1 MAGVFF
7 SSPYLKGGKQ
17 SAKLANLTKYIS
29 TREGVELLKD
39 TDSSLLAT
47 KQQQDFISR
56 LLKTFPDTREMPEYE
71 DYQTE
76 RSQKNAAEF
85 ISQVQENYAYLLD
98 KRENYVDYVA
108 NRPGVKKLGEH
119 GLWNADGKVPVLQ
132 NAVDEVAHHQG
143 NVWTPVIAI
152 QRSDA
157 ERLGYDSADSWR
169 ALICSEIDQIARAY
183 KILPSHL
190 KWYAAF
196 HEKERSVHVHLVIF
210 STDSNEGYLTKPTI
224 LELRSAFTRQIFKD
238 DLKNIYVQQT
248 AYRDRLQ
255 ENALEVMDSLIQKM
269 QNGELANP
277 KLELLITELAE
288 RLQNYSGK
296 KVYGYLPPATKR
308 IVDAIVDELASDWR
322 VAEAYSLWQNMRD
335 EVFSFYSK
343 AKPERVPP
351 SQQKEFKP
359 VRNMVIREVVQMI
372 EKLHSENVEYSNGR
386 QQAAPKFETVSE
398 SSAPTA
404 TPSTPPHSEHRA
416 PPPESVAACMVR
428 MLHHMGN
435 IFRDNVGSTGYRG
448 LQLDKKRQKELQ
460 EWKIALG
467 HREDDHED
475 PALSE
480 DGVTKRRRC
489 FIRLLE
495 FKAVGFYQETS
506 YSSTSSFLMDD
517 KNSLSR
523 LVVVIRSTEHPSA
536 FSRSSSRPA
545 KARPFIL
552 PLSMRRSISL
562 FFVDSPR
569 AYEPNR
575 YTRSAPY
582 SFARG
587 QTIFFISGIVYTA
600 DMA

>member
-17 SAKLANLTKYIS
+17 SSKLANLTRYIS

-39 TDSSLLAT
+39 TVSSLPAT

-85 ISQVQENYAYLLD
+85 ISQVQENYAYLLG

-132 NAVDEVAHHQG
+132 NAVDEVAHHPG

-169 ALICSEIDQIARAY
+169 SLICSEIDQIAKAY

-210 STDSNEGYLTKPTI
+210 STDPNEGYLTKPAI
-224 LELRSAFTRQIFKD
+224 LELRSALTRQIFKD

-255 ENALEVMDSLIQKM
+255 ENALEVMESLIQKM
-269 QNGELANP
+269 QNGEISSP
-277 KLELLITELAE
+277 KIELLITELAE

-308 IVDAIVDELASDWR
+308 IVDAIVDELASDER
-322 VAEAYSLWQNMRD
+322 VAEAYSLWQDMRD
-335 EVFSFYSK
+335 EVFDFYSK
-343 AKPERVPP
+343 AKPARVPL

-359 VRNMVIREVVQMI
+359 VRNMVIREVVQMM
-372 EKLHSENVEYSNGR
+372 EKLHTENVEYSNGR
-386 QQAAPKFETVSE
+386 QQAAPELETASENVS
-398 SSAPTA
+398 SDTA
-404 TPSTPPHSEHRA
+404 HNTQPRQEDRA
-416 PPPESVAACMVR
+416 PPQESVSACMVR
-428 MLHHMGN
+428 MLHHLGN
-435 IFRDNVGSTGYRG
+435 IFRDNISSSGYRG
-448 LQLDKKRQKELQ
+448 LQLDRKRRKELQ

-475 PALSE
+475 PANYP
-480 DGVTKRRRC
+480 K
-489 FIRLLE
+489 
-495 FKAVGFYQETS
+495 
-506 YSSTSSFLMDD
+506 
-517 KNSLSR
+517 
-523 LVVVIRSTEHPSA
+523 
-536 FSRSSSRPA
+536 PA
-545 KARPFIL
+545 
-552 PLSMRRSISL
+552 
-562 FFVDSPR
+562 
-569 AYEPNR
+569 Y
-575 YTRSAPY
+575 
-582 SFARG
+582 
-587 QTIFFISGIVYTA
+587 
-600 DMA
+600 

>member
-39 TDSSLLAT
+39 TDSDLPAT

-71 DYQTE
+71 DYNAE
-76 RSQKNAAEF
+76 HSQKNAAEF
-85 ISQVQENYAYLLD
+85 ISQVQENYAYLLG

-132 NAVDEVAHHQG
+132 NAVDEVAHHPG

-152 QRSDA
+152 QRPDA

-169 ALICSEIDQIARAY
+169 SLICSELDQIAKAY

-210 STDSNEGYLTKPTI
+210 STDPCEGYLTKPAI
-224 LELRSAFTRQIFKD
+224 LELRSALTRQIFKD

-255 ENALEVMDSLIQKM
+255 EDALDVIESLIQKM
-269 QNGELANP
+269 QDGDLKNP

-288 RLQNYSGK
+288 RLRNYSGK

-308 IVDAIVDELASDWR
+308 IVDAIVDELASDER
-322 VAEAYSLWQNMRD
+322 VAEAYLLWQDMRD

-343 AKPERVPP
+343 AKPERMPL
-351 SQQKEFKP
+351 SQQKDFKP
-359 VRNMVIREVVQMI
+359 VRNMVIREVVQMM
-372 EKLHSENVEYSNGR
+372 EQLQSESVEYDVPQYAAPELKAPAENVSSDAEHKMPPR
-386 QQAAPKFETVSE
+386 Q
-398 SSAPTA
+398 
-404 TPSTPPHSEHRA
+404 EHRD
-416 PPPESVAACMVR
+416 PPPESVSACMIR

-435 IFRDNVGSTGYRG
+435 IFRDSVSASGYRG
-448 LQLDKKRQKELQ
+448 LQLDRKRRKELQ

-475 PALSE
+475 PANYP
-480 DGVTKRRRC
+480 K
-489 FIRLLE
+489 
-495 FKAVGFYQETS
+495 
-506 YSSTSSFLMDD
+506 
-517 KNSLSR
+517 
-523 LVVVIRSTEHPSA
+523 
-536 FSRSSSRPA
+536 PA
-545 KARPFIL
+545 
-552 PLSMRRSISL
+552 
-562 FFVDSPR
+562 
-569 AYEPNR
+569 Y
-575 YTRSAPY
+575 
-582 SFARG
+582 
-587 QTIFFISGIVYTA
+587 
-600 DMA
+600 

>member
-1 MAGVFF
+1 MAGIFF

-39 TDSSLLAT
+39 TDSSLPAT

-56 LLKTFPDTREMPEYE
+56 LLKMFPDTREMPEHE

-119 GLWNADGKVPVLQ
+119 GLWNADGKVSVLQ
-132 NAVDEVAHHQG
+132 NAIDEVANHQG

-157 ERLGYDSADSWR
+157 ERLGYDAAESWR
-169 ALICSEIDQIARAY
+169 SLICSELDQIAKAY

-210 STDSNEGYLTKPTI
+210 STDPCEGYLTKPAI
-224 LELRSAFTRQIFKD
+224 LELRSALTRQIFKD

-255 ENALEVMDSLIQKM
+255 EDALDVMESLIQKM
-269 QNGELANP
+269 QDGELANP

-288 RLQNYSGK
+288 RLRNYSGK

-308 IVDAIVDELASDWR
+308 IVDAIVDELASDER
-322 VAEAYSLWQNMRD
+322 VEEAYSLWQDMRD

-343 AKPERVPP
+343 AKPERVSL

-359 VRNMVIREVVQMI
+359 VRNMVIREVVQMM
-372 EKLHSENVEYSNGR
+372 EQLQSESVEYDVPQYAAPALKAPAENVSSDAEHNMPPR
-386 QQAAPKFETVSE
+386 Q
-398 SSAPTA
+398 
-404 TPSTPPHSEHRA
+404 EHRD
-416 PPPESVAACMVR
+416 PPPESVSACMIR

-435 IFRDNVGSTGYRG
+435 IFRDSVSASGYRG
-448 LQLDKKRQKELQ
+448 LQLDRKRRKELQ

-475 PALSE
+475 PANYP
-480 DGVTKRRRC
+480 K
-489 FIRLLE
+489 
-495 FKAVGFYQETS
+495 
-506 YSSTSSFLMDD
+506 
-517 KNSLSR
+517 
-523 LVVVIRSTEHPSA
+523 
-536 FSRSSSRPA
+536 PA
-545 KARPFIL
+545 
-552 PLSMRRSISL
+552 
-562 FFVDSPR
+562 
-569 AYEPNR
+569 Y
-575 YTRSAPY
+575 
-582 SFARG
+582 
-587 QTIFFISGIVYTA
+587 
-600 DMA
+600 

>member
-1 MAGVFF
+1 MAGIFF

-39 TDSSLLAT
+39 TDSSLPAT

-56 LLKTFPDTREMPEYE
+56 LLKMFPDTREMPEHE

-119 GLWNADGKVPVLQ
+119 GLWNADGKVSVLQ
-132 NAVDEVAHHQG
+132 NAIDEVANHQG

-157 ERLGYDSADSWR
+157 ERLGYDAAESWR
-169 ALICSEIDQIARAY
+169 SLICSELDQIAKAY

-210 STDSNEGYLTKPTI
+210 STDPCEGYLTKPAI
-224 LELRSAFTRQIFKD
+224 LELRSALTRQIFKD

-255 ENALEVMDSLIQKM
+255 EDALDVMESLIQKM
-269 QNGELANP
+269 QDGELANP

-288 RLQNYSGK
+288 RLRNYSGK

-308 IVDAIVDELASDWR
+308 IVDAIVDELASDER
-322 VAEAYSLWQNMRD
+322 VEEAYSLWQDMRD

-343 AKPERVPP
+343 AKPERVSL

-359 VRNMVIREVVQMI
+359 VRNMVIREVVQMM
-372 EKLHSENVEYSNGR
+372 EQLQSESVEYDVPQYAAPALKAPAENVSSDAEHNMPPR
-386 QQAAPKFETVSE
+386 Q
-398 SSAPTA
+398 
-404 TPSTPPHSEHRA
+404 EHRD
-416 PPPESVAACMVR
+416 PPPESVSACMIR

-435 IFRDNVGSTGYRG
+435 IFRDNVSSSGYRG
-448 LQLDKKRQKELQ
+448 LQLDRKRRKELQ

-467 HREDDHED
+467 HREGDHED
-475 PALSE
+475 PANYP
-480 DGVTKRRRC
+480 K
-489 FIRLLE
+489 
-495 FKAVGFYQETS
+495 
-506 YSSTSSFLMDD
+506 
-517 KNSLSR
+517 
-523 LVVVIRSTEHPSA
+523 
-536 FSRSSSRPA
+536 PA
-545 KARPFIL
+545 
-552 PLSMRRSISL
+552 
-562 FFVDSPR
+562 
-569 AYEPNR
+569 Y
-575 YTRSAPY
+575 
-582 SFARG
+582 
-587 QTIFFISGIVYTA
+587 
-600 DMA
+600 

>member
-39 TDSSLLAT
+39 TDSDLPAT

-56 LLKTFPDTREMPEYE
+56 LLKTFPDTREMPEYV
-71 DYQTE
+71 DFNAE
-76 RSQKNAAEF
+76 RSQKNATEF

-98 KRENYVDYVA
+98 KRENYIDYVA
-108 NRPGVKKLGEH
+108 NRPGVRKLGDH

-132 NAVDEVAHHQG
+132 NAVDEVAHHPG

-157 ERLGYDSADSWR
+157 ERLGYASADSWR
-169 ALICSEIDQIARAY
+169 ALICSELDQIAKAY

-210 STDSNEGYLTKPTI
+210 STDPCEGYLTKPAI
-224 LELRSAFTRQIFKD
+224 LELRSALTRQIFKD

-255 ENALEVMDSLIQKM
+255 EDALDVMESLIQKM
-269 QNGELANP
+269 QDGEISTP

-288 RLQNYSGK
+288 RLRNYSGK

-308 IVDAIVDELASDWR
+308 IVDAIVDELASDER
-322 VAEAYSLWQNMRD
+322 VAEAYSLWQDMRD

-343 AKPERVPP
+343 AKPERVPL

-359 VRNMVIREVVQMI
+359 VRNMVIREVVQIM
-372 EKLHSENVEYSNGR
+372 EQQQGESVEYDVP
-386 QQAAPKFETVSE
+386 QYAAPELK
-398 SSAPTA
+398 
-404 TPSTPPHSEHRA
+404 TPPENASSDAEHNTLPRQEHHT
-416 PPPESVAACMVR
+416 PPPESVASCMVC

-435 IFRDNVGSTGYRG
+435 IFRDNVGASGYHG
-448 LQLDKKRQKELQ
+448 LQLDRKRRKELQ

-475 PALSE
+475 PANYP
-480 DGVTKRRRC
+480 K
-489 FIRLLE
+489 
-495 FKAVGFYQETS
+495 
-506 YSSTSSFLMDD
+506 
-517 KNSLSR
+517 
-523 LVVVIRSTEHPSA
+523 
-536 FSRSSSRPA
+536 PA
-545 KARPFIL
+545 
-552 PLSMRRSISL
+552 
-562 FFVDSPR
+562 
-569 AYEPNR
+569 Y
-575 YTRSAPY
+575 
-582 SFARG
+582 
-587 QTIFFISGIVYTA
+587 
-600 DMA
+600 

>member
-39 TDSSLLAT
+39 TDSDLPAT

-71 DYQTE
+71 DYNAE
-76 RSQKNAAEF
+76 HSQKNAAEF
-85 ISQVQENYAYLLD
+85 ISQVQENYAYLLG

-108 NRPGVKKLGEH
+108 NRPGVKKLGDH

-132 NAVDEVAHHQG
+132 NAVDEVAHHPG

-157 ERLGYDSADSWR
+157 ERLGYASADSWR
-169 ALICSEIDQIARAY
+169 ALICSKLDQIAKAY

-210 STDSNEGYLTKPTI
+210 STDPCEGYLTKPAI
-224 LELRSAFTRQIFKD
+224 LELRSALTRQIFKD
-238 DLKNIYVQQT
+238 DLKNIYVQQN

-255 ENALEVMDSLIQKM
+255 ENALEVMESLIQKM
-269 QNGELANP
+269 QDGDLKNP
-277 KLELLITELAE
+277 KLELLITELTE

-308 IVDAIVDELASDWR
+308 IVAAIVDELAGDER
-322 VAEAYSLWQNMRD
+322 IAEAYSLWQDMRD

-343 AKPERVPP
+343 AKPERMPL
-351 SQQKEFKP
+351 SQHKDFKP
-359 VRNMVIREVVQMI
+359 VRNMVIREVVQMM
-372 EKLHSENVEYSNGR
+372 EQLQSESVEYDVPQYAAPELKAPAENV
-386 QQAAPKFETVSE
+386 
-398 SSAPTA
+398 SSDAEHN
-404 TPSTPPHSEHRA
+404 TPPRQEHRD
-416 PPPESVAACMVR
+416 PPPESVSACMIR

-435 IFRDNVGSTGYRG
+435 IFRDSVSASGYRG
-448 LQLDKKRQKELQ
+448 LQLDRKRRKELQ

-467 HREDDHED
+467 HRENDHED
-475 PALSE
+475 PANYP
-480 DGVTKRRRC
+480 K
-489 FIRLLE
+489 
-495 FKAVGFYQETS
+495 
-506 YSSTSSFLMDD
+506 
-517 KNSLSR
+517 
-523 LVVVIRSTEHPSA
+523 
-536 FSRSSSRPA
+536 PA
-545 KARPFIL
+545 
-552 PLSMRRSISL
+552 
-562 FFVDSPR
+562 
-569 AYEPNR
+569 Y
-575 YTRSAPY
+575 
-582 SFARG
+582 
-587 QTIFFISGIVYTA
+587 
-600 DMA
+600 

>member
-39 TDSSLLAT
+39 TDSSLTAT

-71 DYQTE
+71 DYKVAS
-76 RSQKNAAEF
+76 SQKAAAEF
-85 ISQVQENYAYLLD
+85 ISQVQENYGYLLD

-132 NAVDEVAHHQG
+132 NAIDEVAHHPG

-157 ERLGYDSADSWR
+157 ERLGYDSAESWR
-169 ALICSEIDQIARAY
+169 SLICSELDQIAKAY

-210 STDSNEGYLTKPTI
+210 STDPNEGYLTKPAI
-224 LELRSAFTRQIFKD
+224 LELRSALTRQIFKD

-248 AYRDRLQ
+248 AYRDQLQ
-255 ENALEVMDSLIQKM
+255 ENALEVMDSLIQEM
-269 QNGELANP
+269 QNGEMSNP
-277 KLELLITELAE
+277 KLELLITELAD

-308 IVDAIVDELASDWR
+308 IVDAIVDELAGAER
-322 VAEAYSLWQNMRD
+322 VAEAYSLWQDMRD

-343 AKPERVPP
+343 AKPERVPL

-359 VRNMVIREVVQMI
+359 VRNMVIHEVVQMM
-372 EKLHSENVEYSNGR
+372 EQLQGENVEYDKPR
-386 QQAAPKFETVSE
+386 YAAPELKAPAENVS
-398 SSAPTA
+398 SDAA
-404 TPSTPPHSEHRA
+404 HNTPPRQEHRD
-416 PPPESVAACMVR
+416 PPPESVSACMIR

-435 IFRDNVGSTGYRG
+435 IFRDNVSSSGYRG
-448 LQLDKKRQKELQ
+448 LQLDRKRRKELQ

-475 PALSE
+475 PANYP
-480 DGVTKRRRC
+480 K
-489 FIRLLE
+489 
-495 FKAVGFYQETS
+495 
-506 YSSTSSFLMDD
+506 
-517 KNSLSR
+517 
-523 LVVVIRSTEHPSA
+523 
-536 FSRSSSRPA
+536 PA
-545 KARPFIL
+545 
-552 PLSMRRSISL
+552 
-562 FFVDSPR
+562 
-569 AYEPNR
+569 Y
-575 YTRSAPY
+575 
-582 SFARG
+582 
-587 QTIFFISGIVYTA
+587 
-600 DMA
+600 

>member
-39 TDSSLLAT
+39 TDSSLPAT

-71 DYQTE
+71 DYNAE

-98 KRENYVDYVA
+98 KRENYIDYVA
-108 NRPGVKKLGEH
+108 NRPGVRKLGEH

-132 NAVDEVAHHQG
+132 NAIDEVAHHQG
-143 NVWTPVIAI
+143 NIWTPVIAI

-169 ALICSEIDQIARAY
+169 SLICSEIDQIAKAY

-210 STDSNEGYLTKPTI
+210 STDPNEGYLTKPAI
-224 LELRSAFTRQIFKD
+224 LELRSALTRQIFKD

-248 AYRDRLQ
+248 AYRDQLQ
-255 ENALEVMDSLIQKM
+255 ENALEVMESLIQKM
-269 QNGELANP
+269 QDGDLKNP
-277 KLELLITELAE
+277 KLELLIELTE

-308 IVDAIVDELASDWR
+308 IVDAIVDGLASDER
-322 VAEAYSLWQNMRD
+322 VAEAYSLWQDMRD

-343 AKPERVPP
+343 AKPERVPL

-359 VRNMVIREVVQMI
+359 VRNMVIREVVQMM
-372 EKLHSENVEYSNGR
+372 EQRQNKNVENDELH
-386 QQAAPKFETVSE
+386 QTAPKLETASE
-398 SSAPTA
+398 SSASTA
-404 TPSTPPHSEHRA
+404 TPDTPPRQEHRT
-416 PPPESVAACMVR
+416 PPPESVSACMIR

-435 IFRDNVGSTGYRG
+435 IFRDNVGASGYRG
-448 LQLDKKRQKELQ
+448 LQLDRKRRKELQ
-460 EWKIALG
+460 EWKTALG
-467 HREDDHED
+467 HREDYHED
-475 PALSE
+475 PANYP
-480 DGVTKRRRC
+480 K
-489 FIRLLE
+489 
-495 FKAVGFYQETS
+495 
-506 YSSTSSFLMDD
+506 
-517 KNSLSR
+517 
-523 LVVVIRSTEHPSA
+523 
-536 FSRSSSRPA
+536 PA
-545 KARPFIL
+545 
-552 PLSMRRSISL
+552 
-562 FFVDSPR
+562 
-569 AYEPNR
+569 Y
-575 YTRSAPY
+575 
-582 SFARG
+582 
-587 QTIFFISGIVYTA
+587 
-600 DMA
+600 

>member
-39 TDSSLLAT
+39 TDSDLPAT

-71 DYQTE
+71 DYNAE
-76 RSQKNAAEF
+76 HSQKNAAEF
-85 ISQVQENYAYLLD
+85 ISQVQENYAYLLG

-169 ALICSEIDQIARAY
+169 SLICSEIDQIANAY

-210 STDSNEGYLTKPTI
+210 STDPNEGYLTKPAI
-224 LELRSAFTRQIFKD
+224 LELRSALTRQIFKD

-248 AYRDRLQ
+248 AYRDQLQ
-255 ENALEVMDSLIQKM
+255 ENALEVMESLIQKM
-269 QNGELANP
+269 QDGEISNP

-288 RLQNYSGK
+288 RLQNYTGK

-308 IVDAIVDELASDWR
+308 IVAAIVDELAGDER
-322 VAEAYSLWQNMRD
+322 IAEAYSLWQDMRD

-343 AKPERVPP
+343 AKTKRVPL

-359 VRNMVIREVVQMI
+359 VRNMVIREVVQMM
-372 EKLHSENVEYSNGR
+372 EQLQSESVEYSDGR
-386 QQAAPKFETVSE
+386 QQAVPELETTSE

-404 TPSTPPHSEHRA
+404 PPYAQHRSEYRA
-416 PPPESVAACMVR
+416 PPQESVTACMIR

-448 LQLDKKRQKELQ
+448 LQLDRKRRKELQ
-460 EWKIALG
+460 EWKVALG

-475 PALSE
+475 PANYP
-480 DGVTKRRRC
+480 K
-489 FIRLLE
+489 
-495 FKAVGFYQETS
+495 Q
-506 YSSTSSFLMDD
+506 
-517 KNSLSR
+517 
-523 LVVVIRSTEHPSA
+523 
-536 FSRSSSRPA
+536 
-545 KARPFIL
+545 
-552 PLSMRRSISL
+552 
-562 FFVDSPR
+562 
-569 AYEPNR
+569 
-575 YTRSAPY
+575 
-582 SFARG
+582 
-587 QTIFFISGIVYTA
+587 VY
-600 DMA
+600 

>member
-39 TDSSLLAT
+39 TDSDLPAT

-71 DYQTE
+71 DYNAE
-76 RSQKNAAEF
+76 HSQKNAAEF
-85 ISQVQENYAYLLD
+85 ISQVQENYAYLLG

-132 NAVDEVAHHQG
+132 NTVDEVAHHPG

-157 ERLGYDSADSWR
+157 ERLGYDSAESWR
-169 ALICSEIDQIARAY
+169 ALICSEIDQIAKAY

-210 STDSNEGYLTKPTI
+210 STDPNEGYLTKPAI
-224 LELRSAFTRQIFKD
+224 LELRSALTRQIFKD

-248 AYRDRLQ
+248 AYRDQLQ
-255 ENALEVMDSLIQKM
+255 ENALEVMESLIQKM
-269 QNGELANP
+269 QDGEISNP

-288 RLQNYSGK
+288 RLQNYTGK

-308 IVDAIVDELASDWR
+308 IVAAIVDELAGDER
-322 VAEAYSLWQNMRD
+322 IAEAYSLWQDMRD

-343 AKPERVPP
+343 AKTKRVPL

-359 VRNMVIREVVQMI
+359 VRNMVIREVVQMM
-372 EKLHSENVEYSNGR
+372 EQLQSESVEYSDGR
-386 QQAAPKFETVSE
+386 QQAVPELETTSE

-404 TPSTPPHSEHRA
+404 PPYAQHRSEYRA
-416 PPPESVAACMVR
+416 PPQESVTACMIR

-448 LQLDKKRQKELQ
+448 LQLDRKRRKELQ
-460 EWKIALG
+460 EWKVALG

-475 PALSE
+475 PANYP
-480 DGVTKRRRC
+480 K
-489 FIRLLE
+489 
-495 FKAVGFYQETS
+495 Q
-506 YSSTSSFLMDD
+506 
-517 KNSLSR
+517 
-523 LVVVIRSTEHPSA
+523 
-536 FSRSSSRPA
+536 
-545 KARPFIL
+545 
-552 PLSMRRSISL
+552 
-562 FFVDSPR
+562 
-569 AYEPNR
+569 
-575 YTRSAPY
+575 
-582 SFARG
+582 
-587 QTIFFISGIVYTA
+587 VY
-600 DMA
+600 

>member
-29 TREGVELLKD
+29 TREGVELLND
-39 TDSSLLAT
+39 TDSDLPAT

-56 LLKTFPDTREMPEYE
+56 LLKMFPNPRGMPEYE
-71 DYQTE
+71 DYQTA

-132 NAVDEVAHHQG
+132 NAIDEVAHYQG

-157 ERLGYDSADSWR
+157 ERLGYDSAESWR
-169 ALICSEIDQIARAY
+169 SLICSELDQIAKAY

-196 HEKERSVHVHLVIF
+196 HEKERSVHVHLIIF
-210 STDSNEGYLTKPTI
+210 STDPNEGYLTKPAI
-224 LELRSAFTRQIFKD
+224 LELRSALTRQIFKD

-248 AYRDRLQ
+248 AYRDQLH
-255 ENALEVMDSLIQKM
+255 ENMLEVIESLIQKM
-269 QNGELANP
+269 QDGELANP
-277 KLELLITELAE
+277 KLELLIAELVE

-308 IVDAIVDELASDWR
+308 IVDAIVDELASDER
-322 VAEAYSLWQNMRD
+322 VAEAYSLWQDMRD

-343 AKPERVPP
+343 AKPERVPL

-359 VRNMVIREVVQMI
+359 VRNMVIREVVQMM
-372 EKLHSENVEYSNGR
+372 E
-386 QQAAPKFETVSE
+386 QQQNEGINCDESQPTVLELKAVAE
-398 SSAPTA
+398 SSVPTSTHG
-404 TPSTPPHSEHRA
+404 TPRTPEYRIT
-416 PPPESVAACMVR
+416 PPESVAACMVR

-435 IFRDNVGSTGYRG
+435 IFRDNVSASGYRG
-448 LQLDKKRQKELQ
+448 LQFDRKRRKELQ

-475 PALSE
+475 PANYP
-480 DGVTKRRRC
+480 K
-489 FIRLLE
+489 
-495 FKAVGFYQETS
+495 
-506 YSSTSSFLMDD
+506 
-517 KNSLSR
+517 
-523 LVVVIRSTEHPSA
+523 
-536 FSRSSSRPA
+536 PA
-545 KARPFIL
+545 
-552 PLSMRRSISL
+552 
-562 FFVDSPR
+562 
-569 AYEPNR
+569 Y
-575 YTRSAPY
+575 
-582 SFARG
+582 
-587 QTIFFISGIVYTA
+587 
-600 DMA
+600 

>member
-17 SAKLANLTKYIS
+17 SAKLANFTKYIS

-39 TDSSLLAT
+39 TDRSLPAT

-71 DYQTE
+71 DYQAE
-76 RSQKNAAEF
+76 RSQKNAAEL
-85 ISQVQENYAYLLD
+85 IAQVQENYAYLLD
-98 KRENYVDYVA
+98 KRENYVNYVA
-108 NRPGVKKLGEH
+108 NRPGVKKFGEH

-157 ERLGYDSADSWR
+157 ERLGYDSAESWR
-169 ALICSEIDQIARAY
+169 ALICSELDQIAKAY

-210 STDSNEGYLTKPTI
+210 STDSSEGYLTKPAI
-224 LELRSAFTRQIFKD
+224 LELKSALTRQIFKD

-248 AYRDRLQ
+248 AYRDQLQ
-255 ENALEVMDSLIQKM
+255 ENALEVVESLIQRM
-269 QNGELANP
+269 QNGDLKNP
-277 KLELLITELAE
+277 RIGLLITELAE
-288 RLQNYSGK
+288 QLQNYSGK

-308 IVDAIVDELASDWR
+308 IVDAIVDDLAGDER
-322 VAEAYSLWQNMRD
+322 VAEAYSLWQDMRD

-343 AKPERVPP
+343 AKPARVPL

-372 EKLHSENVEYSNGR
+372 EQQQDELH
-386 QQAAPKFETVSE
+386 QTAPELETVSE

-404 TPSTPPHSEHRA
+404 TPNTQPRQEYRS
-416 PPPESVAACMVR
+416 PPESIAACMIR

-435 IFRDNVGSTGYRG
+435 IFRDNVGTSGYRG
-448 LQLDKKRQKELQ
+448 LQLDRERRKELQ

-475 PALSE
+475 PANYP
-480 DGVTKRRRC
+480 K
-489 FIRLLE
+489 
-495 FKAVGFYQETS
+495 Q
-506 YSSTSSFLMDD
+506 
-517 KNSLSR
+517 
-523 LVVVIRSTEHPSA
+523 
-536 FSRSSSRPA
+536 
-545 KARPFIL
+545 
-552 PLSMRRSISL
+552 
-562 FFVDSPR
+562 
-569 AYEPNR
+569 
-575 YTRSAPY
+575 
-582 SFARG
+582 
-587 QTIFFISGIVYTA
+587 VY
-600 DMA
+600 

>member
-39 TDSSLLAT
+39 TDSSLPAT

-56 LLKTFPDTREMPEYE
+56 LLKMFPDTRDMPEYE
-71 DYQTE
+71 DYHAE
-76 RSQKNAAEF
+76 RSQKNASEF

-132 NAVDEVAHHQG
+132 NAVDEVAHHPG

-157 ERLGYDSADSWR
+157 ERLGYDSAESWR
-169 ALICSEIDQIARAY
+169 SLICSELDQIAKAY

-196 HEKERSVHVHLVIF
+196 HEKERSVHVHLVVF
-210 STDSNEGYLTKPTI
+210 STDPSEGYLTKPAI
-224 LELRSAFTRQIFKD
+224 LELRSALTRRIFKD

-248 AYRDRLQ
+248 AYRDQLQ
-255 ENALEVMDSLIQKM
+255 ENTLGVMDSLIQKIRD
-269 QNGELANP
+269 GDLKNP
-277 KLELLITELAE
+277 KIELLITELAE

-308 IVDAIVDELASDWR
+308 IVDAIVDELAGDER
-322 VAEAYSLWQNMRD
+322 VAEAYSLWQDMRD
-335 EVFSFYSK
+335 EVFSFYSE
-343 AKPERVPP
+343 AKPERVPL

-359 VRNMVIREVVQMI
+359 VRNMVIREVVQMM
-372 EKLHSENVEYSNGR
+372 EQRQDENAEYDVPHR
-386 QQAAPKFETVSE
+386 TVPELESALE
-398 SSAPTA
+398 SSASTA
-404 TPSTPPHSEHRA
+404 TPDTPPRQEHRT
-416 PPPESVAACMVR
+416 PPPESVSACMIC

-435 IFRDNVGSTGYRG
+435 IFRDNVGASGYRG
-448 LQLDKKRQKELQ
+448 LQLDRKRRKELQ

-467 HREDDHED
+467 HREDDHEE
-475 PALSE
+475 PANYPS
-480 DGVTKRRRC
+480 
-489 FIRLLE
+489 
-495 FKAVGFYQETS
+495 QS
-506 YSSTSSFLMDD
+506 Y
-517 KNSLSR
+517 
-523 LVVVIRSTEHPSA
+523 
-536 FSRSSSRPA
+536 
-545 KARPFIL
+545 
-552 PLSMRRSISL
+552 
-562 FFVDSPR
+562 
-569 AYEPNR
+569 
-575 YTRSAPY
+575 
-582 SFARG
+582 
-587 QTIFFISGIVYTA
+587 
-600 DMA
+600 

>member
-1 MAGVFF
+1 MAGIFF

-39 TDSSLLAT
+39 TDSSLPAT

-56 LLKTFPDTREMPEYE
+56 LLKMFPDTREMPEYE
-71 DYQTE
+71 DYKAE
-76 RSQKNAAEF
+76 HSQKNAAEF

-157 ERLGYDSADSWR
+157 ERLGYASADSWR
-169 ALICSEIDQIARAY
+169 ALICSELDQIAKAY

-210 STDSNEGYLTKPTI
+210 STDPCEGYLTKPAI
-224 LELRSAFTRQIFKD
+224 LELRSALTRQIFKD

-248 AYRDRLQ
+248 AYRDQLQ
-255 ENALEVMDSLIQKM
+255 ENALEVMESLIQKM
-269 QNGELANP
+269 QDGDLKNP

-288 RLQNYSGK
+288 RLRNYSGK

-308 IVDAIVDELASDWR
+308 IVDAIVDELASDER
-322 VAEAYSLWQNMRD
+322 IAEAYSLWQNMRD

-343 AKPERVPP
+343 AKPARVPL
-351 SQQKEFKP
+351 SQKKEFKP
-359 VRNMVIREVVQMI
+359 VRNMVIREVVQMM
-372 EKLHSENVEYSNGR
+372 EQLQSESVEYDVPQYAAPALKAPAENVSSDAEHNMPPR
-386 QQAAPKFETVSE
+386 QG
-398 SSAPTA
+398 
-404 TPSTPPHSEHRA
+404 HRA
-416 PPPESVAACMVR
+416 TPPESVSACMVR

-435 IFRDNVGSTGYRG
+435 IFRDNARTSGYRG
-448 LQLDKKRQKELQ
+448 LQLDRKRRKELQ

-475 PALSE
+475 PANYP
-480 DGVTKRRRC
+480 K
-489 FIRLLE
+489 
-495 FKAVGFYQETS
+495 
-506 YSSTSSFLMDD
+506 
-517 KNSLSR
+517 
-523 LVVVIRSTEHPSA
+523 
-536 FSRSSSRPA
+536 PA
-545 KARPFIL
+545 
-552 PLSMRRSISL
+552 
-562 FFVDSPR
+562 
-569 AYEPNR
+569 Y
-575 YTRSAPY
+575 
-582 SFARG
+582 
-587 QTIFFISGIVYTA
+587 
-600 DMA
+600 

>member
-39 TDSSLLAT
+39 TDSSLPAT

-56 LLKTFPDTREMPEYE
+56 LLKMFPDTREMPEYE
-71 DYQTE
+71 DYNAE
-76 RSQKNAAEF
+76 HSQKNAAEF
-85 ISQVQENYAYLLD
+85 ISQVQENYAYLLG

-132 NAVDEVAHHQG
+132 NAVDEVAHHPG

-152 QRSDA
+152 QRPDA

-169 ALICSEIDQIARAY
+169 SLICSEIDQIAKAY

-210 STDSNEGYLTKPTI
+210 STDPNESYLTKPAI
-224 LELRSAFTRQIFKD
+224 LELRSALTRQIFKD

-248 AYRDRLQ
+248 AYRDQLQ
-255 ENALEVMDSLIQKM
+255 ENALEVMESLIQKM
-269 QNGELANP
+269 QDGEISNP

-308 IVDAIVDELASDWR
+308 IVDAIVDELASDER
-322 VAEAYSLWQNMRD
+322 VAEAYLLWQDMRD

-343 AKPERVPP
+343 AKPERMPL
-351 SQQKEFKP
+351 SQQKDFKP
-359 VRNMVIREVVQMI
+359 VRNMVMREVVQMM
-372 EKLHSENVEYSNGR
+372 EQLQSESVEYSDGR
-386 QQAAPKFETVSE
+386 QQAVPELETVSE
-398 SSAPTA
+398 STVPIT
-404 TPSTPPHSEHRA
+404 TPNTPPRQEYRA
-416 PPPESVAACMVR
+416 PPQESVSACMIR

-435 IFRDNVGSTGYRG
+435 IFRDNVGTSGYRG
-448 LQLDKKRQKELQ
+448 LQLDRKRRKELQ

-475 PALSE
+475 PANYP
-480 DGVTKRRRC
+480 K
-489 FIRLLE
+489 
-495 FKAVGFYQETS
+495 
-506 YSSTSSFLMDD
+506 
-517 KNSLSR
+517 
-523 LVVVIRSTEHPSA
+523 
-536 FSRSSSRPA
+536 PA
-545 KARPFIL
+545 
-552 PLSMRRSISL
+552 
-562 FFVDSPR
+562 
-569 AYEPNR
+569 Y
-575 YTRSAPY
+575 
-582 SFARG
+582 
-587 QTIFFISGIVYTA
+587 
-600 DMA
+600 

>member
-39 TDSSLLAT
+39 TDSDLPAT

-56 LLKTFPDTREMPEYE
+56 LLKTFLDTREMPEYE
-71 DYQTE
+71 DFKAE
-76 RSQKNAAEF
+76 CSQKNATEF

-108 NRPGVKKLGEH
+108 NRPGVKKLGDH

-132 NAVDEVAHHQG
+132 NAIDEVAHHQG

-157 ERLGYDSADSWR
+157 ERLGYDSAESWR
-169 ALICSEIDQIARAY
+169 SLICSELDQIAKAY

-190 KWYAAF
+190 KWCAAF

-210 STDSNEGYLTKPTI
+210 STDPNEGYLTKPAI
-224 LELRSAFTRQIFKD
+224 LELRSALTRQIFKD

-255 ENALEVMDSLIQKM
+255 EDALDVMESLIQKM
-269 QNGELANP
+269 QDGEISTP

-288 RLQNYSGK
+288 RLRNYSGK

-308 IVDAIVDELASDWR
+308 IVDAIVDELASDER
-322 VAEAYSLWQNMRD
+322 IAEAYSLWQDMRD

-343 AKPERVPP
+343 AKPERVPL

-359 VRNMVIREVVQMI
+359 VRNMVIREVVQMM
-372 EKLHSENVEYSNGR
+372 EKLHSENVEDSNGR
-386 QQAAPKFETVSE
+386 QQAAPELETASENVS
-398 SSAPTA
+398 SDTA
-404 TPSTPPHSEHRA
+404 HNTQPRQEYRS
-416 PPPESVAACMVR
+416 PPPESVSACMIR

-435 IFRDNVGSTGYRG
+435 IFRDNVSSSGYRG
-448 LQLDKKRQKELQ
+448 LQLDRKRRKELQ

-475 PALSE
+475 PANYP
-480 DGVTKRRRC
+480 K
-489 FIRLLE
+489 
-495 FKAVGFYQETS
+495 
-506 YSSTSSFLMDD
+506 
-517 KNSLSR
+517 
-523 LVVVIRSTEHPSA
+523 
-536 FSRSSSRPA
+536 PA
-545 KARPFIL
+545 
-552 PLSMRRSISL
+552 
-562 FFVDSPR
+562 
-569 AYEPNR
+569 Y
-575 YTRSAPY
+575 
-582 SFARG
+582 
-587 QTIFFISGIVYTA
+587 
-600 DMA
+600 

>member
-39 TDSSLLAT
+39 TDSSLPAT

-56 LLKTFPDTREMPEYE
+56 LLKMFPDTREMPEHE

-157 ERLGYDSADSWR
+157 ERLGYDSAESWR
-169 ALICSEIDQIARAY
+169 SLICSEIDQIAKTY

-210 STDSNEGYLTKPTI
+210 STDPCEGYLTKPAI
-224 LELRSAFTRQIFKD
+224 LELRSALTRQIFKD

-248 AYRDRLQ
+248 AYRDQLQ

-269 QNGELANP
+269 QDGDLKNP

-288 RLQNYSGK
+288 RLRNYSGK

-308 IVDAIVDELASDWR
+308 IVDAIVDELASDER
-322 VAEAYSLWQNMRD
+322 VEEAYSLWQDMRD

-343 AKPERVPP
+343 AKPERMPL
-351 SQQKEFKP
+351 SQQKDFKP
-359 VRNMVIREVVQMI
+359 VRNMVIREVVQMM
-372 EKLHSENVEYSNGR
+372 EQLQSESVEYDVPQYAAPELKAPAENVSSDAEHNMPPR
-386 QQAAPKFETVSE
+386 Q
-398 SSAPTA
+398 
-404 TPSTPPHSEHRA
+404 EHRD
-416 PPPESVAACMVR
+416 PPPESVSACMIR

-435 IFRDNVGSTGYRG
+435 IFRDSVSASGYRG
-448 LQLDKKRQKELQ
+448 LQLDRKRRKELQ

-475 PALSE
+475 PANYP
-480 DGVTKRRRC
+480 K
-489 FIRLLE
+489 
-495 FKAVGFYQETS
+495 
-506 YSSTSSFLMDD
+506 
-517 KNSLSR
+517 
-523 LVVVIRSTEHPSA
+523 
-536 FSRSSSRPA
+536 PA
-545 KARPFIL
+545 
-552 PLSMRRSISL
+552 
-562 FFVDSPR
+562 
-569 AYEPNR
+569 Y
-575 YTRSAPY
+575 
-582 SFARG
+582 
-587 QTIFFISGIVYTA
+587 
-600 DMA
+600 

>member
-39 TDSSLLAT
+39 TDSDLPAT

-71 DYQTE
+71 DYNAE
-76 RSQKNAAEF
+76 HSQKNAAEF
-85 ISQVQENYAYLLD
+85 ISQVQENYAYLLGM
-98 KRENYVDYVA
+98 RENYVDYVA
-108 NRPGVKKLGEH
+108 NRPGVKKLGDH

-132 NAVDEVAHHQG
+132 NAVDEVAHHPG

-152 QRSDA
+152 QRPDD

-169 ALICSEIDQIARAY
+169 ALICSELDQIAKAY

-210 STDSNEGYLTKPTI
+210 STDPNEGYLTKPAI
-224 LELRSAFTRQIFKD
+224 LELRSALTRQIFKD

-248 AYRDRLQ
+248 AYRDQLQ
-255 ENALEVMDSLIQKM
+255 ENALEVMESLIQKM
-269 QNGELANP
+269 QDGEISNP

-288 RLQNYSGK
+288 RLQNYTGK

-308 IVDAIVDELASDWR
+308 IVDAIVDELASDER
-322 VAEAYSLWQNMRD
+322 IAEAYSLWQDMRD

-343 AKPERVPP
+343 AKPERVPL

-359 VRNMVIREVVQMI
+359 VRNMVIREVVQMMEQQQDEGI
-372 EKLHSENVEYSNGR
+372 NCDEPT
-386 QQAAPKFETVSE
+386 QAAPELETVSE
-398 SSAPTA
+398 SSVPAA
-404 TPSTPPHSEHRA
+404 TPNAPPRSEHRA
-416 PPPESVAACMVR
+416 PPPESVSACMIR

-435 IFRDNVGSTGYRG
+435 IFRDNVSASGYRG
-448 LQLDKKRQKELQ
+448 LQLDRKRRKELQ
-460 EWKIALG
+460 EWKISLG

-475 PALSE
+475 PANYP
-480 DGVTKRRRC
+480 K
-489 FIRLLE
+489 
-495 FKAVGFYQETS
+495 
-506 YSSTSSFLMDD
+506 
-517 KNSLSR
+517 
-523 LVVVIRSTEHPSA
+523 
-536 FSRSSSRPA
+536 PA
-545 KARPFIL
+545 
-552 PLSMRRSISL
+552 
-562 FFVDSPR
+562 
-569 AYEPNR
+569 Y
-575 YTRSAPY
+575 
-582 SFARG
+582 
-587 QTIFFISGIVYTA
+587 
-600 DMA
+600 

>member
-39 TDSSLLAT
+39 TDSDLPAT

-71 DYQTE
+71 DYNAE
-76 RSQKNAAEF
+76 HSQKNAAEF
-85 ISQVQENYAYLLD
+85 ISQIQENYAYLLG

-132 NAVDEVAHHQG
+132 NAVDEVAHHPG

-169 ALICSEIDQIARAY
+169 ALICSELDQIAKAY

-210 STDSNEGYLTKPTI
+210 SIDPNEGYLTKPAI
-224 LELRSAFTRQIFKD
+224 LELRSALTRQIFKD

-248 AYRDRLQ
+248 AYRDQLQ
-255 ENALEVMDSLIQKM
+255 ENALEVIESLIQKM
-269 QNGELANP
+269 QDGDLKNP

-288 RLQNYSGK
+288 RLRNYSGK

-308 IVDAIVDELASDWR
+308 IVDAIVDELASDER
-322 VAEAYSLWQNMRD
+322 VAEAYLLWQDMRD

-343 AKPERVPP
+343 AKPERVPL

-359 VRNMVIREVVQMI
+359 VRNMVIREVVQMM
-372 EKLHSENVEYSNGR
+372 EQLQSESVEYDVPQYAAPELKTSSEN
-386 QQAAPKFETVSE
+386 T
-398 SSAPTA
+398 SSDAEH
-404 TPSTPPHSEHRA
+404 STPPRQEHRT
-416 PPPESVAACMVR
+416 PPPDSIAACMVR

-435 IFRDNVGSTGYRG
+435 IFRDNVGTSGYRG
-448 LQLDKKRQKELQ
+448 LQLDRKRRKELQ

-475 PALSE
+475 PANYP
-480 DGVTKRRRC
+480 K
-489 FIRLLE
+489 
-495 FKAVGFYQETS
+495 
-506 YSSTSSFLMDD
+506 
-517 KNSLSR
+517 
-523 LVVVIRSTEHPSA
+523 
-536 FSRSSSRPA
+536 PA
-545 KARPFIL
+545 
-552 PLSMRRSISL
+552 
-562 FFVDSPR
+562 
-569 AYEPNR
+569 Y
-575 YTRSAPY
+575 
-582 SFARG
+582 
-587 QTIFFISGIVYTA
+587 
-600 DMA
+600 

>member
-1 MAGVFF
+1 MAGIFF

-39 TDSSLLAT
+39 TDSSLPAT

-56 LLKTFPDTREMPEYE
+56 LLKMFPDTREMPEHE

-157 ERLGYDSADSWR
+157 ERLGYASADSWR
-169 ALICSEIDQIARAY
+169 ALICSELDQIAKAY

-210 STDSNEGYLTKPTI
+210 STDPCEGYLTKPAI
-224 LELRSAFTRQIFKD
+224 LELRSALTRQIFKD

-248 AYRDRLQ
+248 AYRDQLQ
-255 ENALEVMDSLIQKM
+255 ENALEVMESLIQKM
-269 QNGELANP
+269 QDGDLKNP

-288 RLQNYSGK
+288 RLRNYSGK

-308 IVDAIVDELASDWR
+308 IVDAIVDELASDER
-322 VAEAYSLWQNMRD
+322 VAEAYLLWQDMRD

-343 AKPERVPP
+343 AKPERMPL
-351 SQQKEFKP
+351 SQQKDFKP
-359 VRNMVIREVVQMI
+359 VRNMVIREVVQMM
-372 EKLHSENVEYSNGR
+372 EQLQSESVEYDVPQYAAPALKAPAENVSSDAEHNMPPR
-386 QQAAPKFETVSE
+386 Q
-398 SSAPTA
+398 
-404 TPSTPPHSEHRA
+404 EHRD
-416 PPPESVAACMVR
+416 PPPESVSACMIR

-435 IFRDNVGSTGYRG
+435 IFRDSVSASGYRG
-448 LQLDKKRQKELQ
+448 LQLDRKRRKELQ

-475 PALSE
+475 PANYP
-480 DGVTKRRRC
+480 K
-489 FIRLLE
+489 
-495 FKAVGFYQETS
+495 
-506 YSSTSSFLMDD
+506 
-517 KNSLSR
+517 
-523 LVVVIRSTEHPSA
+523 
-536 FSRSSSRPA
+536 PA
-545 KARPFIL
+545 
-552 PLSMRRSISL
+552 
-562 FFVDSPR
+562 
-569 AYEPNR
+569 Y
-575 YTRSAPY
+575 
-582 SFARG
+582 
-587 QTIFFISGIVYTA
+587 
-600 DMA
+600 

>member
-39 TDSSLLAT
+39 TDSDLPAT

-56 LLKTFPDTREMPEYE
+56 LLKMFPDTRGMPEYE
-71 DYQTE
+71 DYKAE
-76 RSQKNAAEF
+76 RSQKNAVEF
-85 ISQVQENYAYLLD
+85 ISQVQENYGYLLD

-119 GLWNADGKVPVLQ
+119 GLWNAGGKVPVLQ
-132 NAVDEVAHHQG
+132 NAVDEVAHHPG

-157 ERLGYDSADSWR
+157 ERLGYDSAESWR
-169 ALICSEIDQIARAY
+169 SLICSELDQIAKAY

-210 STDSNEGYLTKPTI
+210 STDPSEGYLTKPAI
-224 LELRSAFTRQIFKD
+224 LELRSALTRQIFKD
-238 DLKNIYVQQT
+238 DLKNLYVQQT
-248 AYRDRLQ
+248 VYRDRLQ

-308 IVDAIVDELASDWR
+308 IVDAIVDELASDGR
-322 VAEAYSLWQNMRD
+322 VAEAYSLWQDMRD

-343 AKPERVPP
+343 AKPARVPL

-359 VRNMVIREVVQMI
+359 VRNMVIREVVQIM
-372 EKLHSENVEYSNGR
+372 EQRQNKNVENDELH
-386 QQAAPKFETVSE
+386 QTAPKLETASE
-398 SSAPTA
+398 SSVSTA
-404 TPSTPPHSEHRA
+404 TPDTPPRQEHRT
-416 PPPESVAACMVR
+416 PPPDSIAACMVR

-435 IFRDNVGSTGYRG
+435 IFRDNVGTTGYRG
-448 LQLDKKRQKELQ
+448 LQLDRKRCKELQ

-475 PALSE
+475 PANYP
-480 DGVTKRRRC
+480 K
-489 FIRLLE
+489 
-495 FKAVGFYQETS
+495 
-506 YSSTSSFLMDD
+506 
-517 KNSLSR
+517 
-523 LVVVIRSTEHPSA
+523 
-536 FSRSSSRPA
+536 PA
-545 KARPFIL
+545 
-552 PLSMRRSISL
+552 
-562 FFVDSPR
+562 
-569 AYEPNR
+569 Y
-575 YTRSAPY
+575 
-582 SFARG
+582 
-587 QTIFFISGIVYTA
+587 
-600 DMA
+600 

>member
-39 TDSSLLAT
+39 TDSSLPST
-47 KQQQDFISR
+47 KQQQDFISW
-56 LLKTFPDTREMPEYE
+56 LLKTFPDTREMPEYD
-71 DYQTE
+71 DYKTE
-76 RSQKNAAEF
+76 SSQKNAAEF

-108 NRPGVKKLGEH
+108 NRPGVKKLGDH

-132 NAVDEVAHHQG
+132 NAVDEVAHHPG

-157 ERLGYDSADSWR
+157 ERLGYASADSWR
-169 ALICSEIDQIARAY
+169 ALICSELDQIAKAY

-210 STDSNEGYLTKPTI
+210 STDPNEGYLTKPAI
-224 LELRSAFTRQIFKD
+224 LELRSALTRQIFKD

-255 ENALEVMDSLIQKM
+255 EDALDVMESLIQKM
-269 QNGELANP
+269 QDGEISTP
-277 KLELLITELAE
+277 KLEPLITELAE
-288 RLQNYSGK
+288 RLRNYSGK

-308 IVDAIVDELASDWR
+308 IVDAIVDELASDER
-322 VAEAYSLWQNMRD
+322 IAEAYSLWQDMRG

-343 AKPERVPP
+343 AKPERVPL

-359 VRNMVIREVVQMI
+359 VRNMVIREVVQMM
-372 EKLHSENVEYSNGR
+372 EQLQSESVEYDVPQYAAPELKAPAENV
-386 QQAAPKFETVSE
+386 
-398 SSAPTA
+398 SSDAEHN
-404 TPSTPPHSEHRA
+404 TPPRQEHRA
-416 PPPESVAACMVR
+416 PSPESVSACMIR

-448 LQLDKKRQKELQ
+448 LQLDRKRRKELQ

-475 PALSE
+475 PANYP
-480 DGVTKRRRC
+480 K
-489 FIRLLE
+489 
-495 FKAVGFYQETS
+495 
-506 YSSTSSFLMDD
+506 
-517 KNSLSR
+517 
-523 LVVVIRSTEHPSA
+523 
-536 FSRSSSRPA
+536 PA
-545 KARPFIL
+545 
-552 PLSMRRSISL
+552 
-562 FFVDSPR
+562 
-569 AYEPNR
+569 Y
-575 YTRSAPY
+575 
-582 SFARG
+582 
-587 QTIFFISGIVYTA
+587 
-600 DMA
+600 

>member
-39 TDSSLLAT
+39 TDSSLPAT

-56 LLKTFPDTREMPEYE
+56 LLKMFPDTRGMPEYE
-71 DYQTE
+71 DYKAE
-76 RSQKNAAEF
+76 RTQKNAAEF
-85 ISQVQENYAYLLD
+85 ISQVQENYGYLLD

-119 GLWNADGKVPVLQ
+119 GLWNAGGKVPVLQ
-132 NAVDEVAHHQG
+132 NAIDEVAHHQG

-157 ERLGYDSADSWR
+157 ERLGYDSAESWR
-169 ALICSEIDQIARAY
+169 SLICSELDRIAKAY

-210 STDSNEGYLTKPTI
+210 SADPNEGYLTKPAI
-224 LELRSAFTRQIFKD
+224 LELRSALTRQIFKD

-248 AYRDRLQ
+248 VHRDQIQ
-255 ENALEVMDSLIQKM
+255 ENVLEVMNSLIKQM
-269 QNGELANP
+269 QNGNLKNP

-308 IVDAIVDELASDWR
+308 IVDAIVDELAGDER
-322 VAEAYSLWQNMRD
+322 VADAYSLWQDMRD

-343 AKPERVPP
+343 AKPERVPL

-359 VRNMVIREVVQMI
+359 VRNMVIREVVQMM
-372 EKLHSENVEYSNGR
+372 EKLHSENVEDSNGR
-386 QQAAPKFETVSE
+386 QQAAPELETASENVS
-398 SSAPTA
+398 SDTA
-404 TPSTPPHSEHRA
+404 HNTQPRQEYRS
-416 PPPESVAACMVR
+416 PPPESVSACMIR
-428 MLHHMGN
+428 MLHHMSN
-435 IFRDNVGSTGYRG
+435 IFRDNVSSSGYRG
-448 LQLDKKRQKELQ
+448 LQLDRKRRKELQ

-475 PALSE
+475 PANYP
-480 DGVTKRRRC
+480 K
-489 FIRLLE
+489 
-495 FKAVGFYQETS
+495 
-506 YSSTSSFLMDD
+506 
-517 KNSLSR
+517 
-523 LVVVIRSTEHPSA
+523 
-536 FSRSSSRPA
+536 PA
-545 KARPFIL
+545 
-552 PLSMRRSISL
+552 
-562 FFVDSPR
+562 
-569 AYEPNR
+569 Y
-575 YTRSAPY
+575 
-582 SFARG
+582 
-587 QTIFFISGIVYTA
+587 
-600 DMA
+600 

>member
-39 TDSSLLAT
+39 TDSSLPAT

-56 LLKTFPDTREMPEYE
+56 LLKMFPDTREMPEHE

-98 KRENYVDYVA
+98 KRENYIDYVA
-108 NRPGVKKLGEH
+108 NRPGVRKLGEH

-132 NAVDEVAHHQG
+132 NAVDEVAHHPG

-152 QRSDA
+152 QRPDA

-169 ALICSEIDQIARAY
+169 SLICSELDQIAKAY

-210 STDSNEGYLTKPTI
+210 STDPSEGYLTKPAV
-224 LELRSAFTRQIFKD
+224 LELRSALTRQIFKD

-255 ENALEVMDSLIQKM
+255 EDALDVMESLIQKM
-269 QNGELANP
+269 QDGEISTP

-288 RLQNYSGK
+288 RLRNYSGK

-308 IVDAIVDELASDWR
+308 IVDAIVDELASDER
-322 VAEAYSLWQNMRD
+322 IAEAYSLWQDMRG

-343 AKPERVPP
+343 AKPERVPL

-359 VRNMVIREVVQMI
+359 VRNMVIREVVQMM
-372 EKLHSENVEYSNGR
+372 EQLQGENVEYDKPR
-386 QQAAPKFETVSE
+386 YAAPELK
-398 SSAPTA
+398 
-404 TPSTPPHSEHRA
+404 TPPENASSDAEHNTLPRQEHHT
-416 PPPESVAACMVR
+416 PPPESVASCMVC

-435 IFRDNVGSTGYRG
+435 IFRDNVGASGYHG
-448 LQLDKKRQKELQ
+448 LQLDRKRRKELQ

-475 PALSE
+475 PANYP
-480 DGVTKRRRC
+480 K
-489 FIRLLE
+489 
-495 FKAVGFYQETS
+495 
-506 YSSTSSFLMDD
+506 
-517 KNSLSR
+517 
-523 LVVVIRSTEHPSA
+523 
-536 FSRSSSRPA
+536 PA
-545 KARPFIL
+545 
-552 PLSMRRSISL
+552 
-562 FFVDSPR
+562 
-569 AYEPNR
+569 Y
-575 YTRSAPY
+575 
-582 SFARG
+582 
-587 QTIFFISGIVYTA
+587 
-600 DMA
+600 